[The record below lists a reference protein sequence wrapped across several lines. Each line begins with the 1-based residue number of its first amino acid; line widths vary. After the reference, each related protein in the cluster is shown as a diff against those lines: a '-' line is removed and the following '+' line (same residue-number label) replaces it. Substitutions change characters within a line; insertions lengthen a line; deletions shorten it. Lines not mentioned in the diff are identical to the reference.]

1 MIKGMTLPKGGSK
14 LPLILGLILGLTA
27 AVLAVVYLTSAK
39 DESGGSGSSSG
50 GSGVPVVVAAVEIPA
65 GTRLT
70 PEMLKV
76 NNVPE
81 ADRLF
86 GAFTTNEGVSGQ
98 VTRVPLLV
106 NEQVVESKIGGGTTF
121 TGENPPLSFVIE
133 PGMRAVSVEVSSLIG
148 AGGNIRP
155 GDKVDVIL
163 IVEVKPEGADPEAT
177 GTSDQISATILQNV
191 KVLAIDQEV
200 TNPNAESSSDPD
212 QAKDTKES
220 ATSLTLAVT
229 PTQGE
234 VLAMADV
241 CGDNHG
247 GRLALSL
254 RGAGDEAKLGNRTE
268 WANDGPPPSCAEVLG
283 ISALGE

>member
-27 AVLAVVYLTSAK
+27 AVLAVLYLTSAK
-39 DESGGSGSSSG
+39 NETGGSSSTSSG
-50 GSGVPVVVAAVEIPA
+50 GGVPVVVAAADVQA

-70 PEMLKV
+70 PEMLKIA
-76 NNVPE
+76 NIPE
-81 ADRLF
+81 GDRLV
-86 GAFTTNEGVSGQ
+86 GAFSTPEGVSGE
-98 VTRVPLLV
+98 VARVPLLA
-106 NEQVVESKIGGGTTF
+106 NEQVVQSKIGGAVF
-121 TGENPPLSFVIE
+121 TDGNPPLSSIV
-133 PGMRAVSVEVSSLIG
+133 PAGMRAVSVEVSSLIG

-155 GDKVDVIL
+155 GDTVDVIL
-163 IVEVKPEGADPEAT
+163 IVEVKPEGGDPEAT

-191 KVLAIDQEV
+191 RVLAIDQEV
-200 TNPNAESSSDPD
+200 TNPNAESSSSDKQD
-212 QAKDTKES
+212 SKES

-247 GRLALSL
+247 GRLTLSL
-254 RGAGDEAKLGNRTE
+254 RAFGDETKLSNRTE

>member
-39 DESGGSGSSSG
+39 DESGGSSSSSG
-50 GSGVPVVVAAVEIPA
+50 GSGVPVVVAAVNVPA

-76 NNVPE
+76 NNIPE

-86 GAFTTNEGVSGQ
+86 GAFSTNEGVSGQ

-106 NEQVVESKIGGGTTF
+106 NEQIVETKIGGGTTF
-121 TGENPPLSFVIE
+121 EGENPPLAFIV
-133 PGMRAVSVEVSSLIG
+133 PAGMRAVSVEVSSLIG

-155 GDKVDVIL
+155 GDFVDVIL
-163 IVEVKPEGADPEAT
+163 IVEVKPEGVDPET
-177 GTSDQISATILQNV
+177 QGTSDQISATILQNV

-200 TNPNAESSSDPD
+200 TNPNAESSSDD
-212 QAKDTKES
+212 TSKDTKES

-247 GRLALSL
+247 GRLSLSL
-254 RGAGDEAKLGNRTE
+254 RAFGDETKLGNRTE

>member
-1 MIKGMTLPKGGSK
+1 MTLPKGGSK

-50 GSGVPVVVAAVEIPA
+50 GGGVPVVVAAVPIPA

-70 PEMLKV
+70 PEMLKIT
-76 NNVPE
+76 NIPE
-81 ADRLF
+81 SDRLL
-86 GAFTTNEGVSGQ
+86 GAFSTPEGVSAQ
-98 VTRVPLLV
+98 VTRVPLLA
-106 NEQVVESKIGGGTTF
+106 NEQVVESKIGSGVTFAEGG
-121 TGENPPLSFVIE
+121 NPPLSFVID

-247 GRLALSL
+247 GRLSLSL